1 MLNMGF
7 DVIMFVLKCWYAKL
21 LTAGFY

>member
-7 DVIMFVLKCWYAKL
+7 DPHEILN
-21 LTAGFY
+21 